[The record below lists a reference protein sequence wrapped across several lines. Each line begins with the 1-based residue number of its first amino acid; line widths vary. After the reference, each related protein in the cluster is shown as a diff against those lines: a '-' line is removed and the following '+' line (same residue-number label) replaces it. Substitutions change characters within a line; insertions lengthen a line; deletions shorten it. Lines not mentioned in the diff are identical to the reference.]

1 MMRFADGVL
10 RVSLTDAVI
19 AMLGAADRASAQT
32 APAPVP
38 AITDQQEIS
47 NTVAGRAVPQTTTV
61 QFVPN
66 DPVQIIIA
74 NGRRLGGRQSV
85 ADCMAEAERSGDI
98 IVCGSINNGQ
108 EMPLPEVFGPVAGS
122 SDGAA
127 VNPHGPP
134 CGASI
139 SNQCWRGVDVI
150 ATAIGAVRLVGYL
163 LNPNQNLGEGTRI
176 PERFRGA
183 NR

>member
-1 MMRFADGVL
+1 MRFADGVL
-10 RVSLTDAVI
+10 RVSLTGAVI

-66 DPVQIIIA
+66 DPVQTIIA

-98 IVCGSINNGQ
+98 IVCGSTNNGQ
-108 EMPLPEVFGPVAGS
+108 AMPVPEVFGPVAGS
-122 SDGAA
+122 TDGAA
-127 VNPHGPP
+127 TDRPV
-134 CGASI
+134 S
-139 SNQCWRGVDVI
+139 SM
-150 ATAIGAVRLVGYL
+150 
-163 LNPNQNLGEGTRI
+163 
-176 PERFRGA
+176 
-183 NR
+183 